1 MCKTVLASCNHEI
14 LGLHKAKV
22 LAQYRTVQYACT
34 HTTHHQI
41 SHRPELQQAWLSKSL
56 APSIKNLTIRLG
68 SFGWFCRRVTMALLL
83 DTVPILVLSPDPANK
98 VMSASYNRISKT
110 SRTPP
115 PIPAPRSSALLALVL
130 MELASNEI
138 WEVQLYQAIP
148 HQVNAFPGLQY

>member
-41 SHRPELQQAWLSKSL
+41 SHRPELQQAWLRKSL

-68 SFGWFCRRVTMALLL
+68 SFGWFCRCVTMALLL
-83 DTVPILVLSPDPANK
+83 DTVPVLVLSPDPANKK

-115 PIPAPRSSALLALVL
+115 PSQRQGAALCWPLCLWNWLVMRSGKFS
-130 MELASNEI
+130 SI
-138 WEVQLYQAIP
+138 KPYP
-148 HQVNAFPGLQY
+148 TR